1 MAEGPTEPVTS
12 YVVIVTGSRV
22 FDVLL
27 DVVIALVLVWIVL
40 IGALAVLR
48 PKGVVLRDA
57 VRILPDLLRLIRRLS
72 MDRSQPRGVRVR
84 LGLLMVYLALPID
97 LVPDFIPVLGYA
109 DDAIIVAAVLRSI
122 VRRVGIDAVR
132 EQWPGSDAG
141 FETVRRM
148 CRLT

>member
-1 MAEGPTEPVTS
+1 M
-12 YVVIVTGSRV
+12 TGSRV
-22 FDVLL
+22 FDVLV
-27 DVVIALVLVWIVL
+27 DVVIALILLWIVM
-40 IGALAVLR
+40 IVALAVIR

-57 VRILPDLLRLIRRLS
+57 MRILPDLLRLIRRLS
-72 MDRSQPRGVRVR
+72 ADRSQPRGVRVR

-109 DDAIIVAAVLRSI
+109 DDAIIVAWVLRSI

-132 EQWPGSDAG
+132 DQWPGSDAG
-141 FETVRRM
+141 FETVRRI